1 MSDVSAAQAVVGLV
15 MVVRLVEFWISRR
28 RAELRLADGAEE
40 IAGDLHVAT
49 AMFHAAWL
57 VALAFL
63 TEGATRLEA
72 LWLGPGIALL
82 ALRAYRLLR
91 LPADWSLRL
100 FRQDRPPMPAAER
113 GHHLMRDPSYLPML
127 AELLVL
133 PLIFG
138 LWWFSLAGTALYAVL
153 AWQRL
158 AAEGLR

>member
-1 MSDVSAAQAVVGLV
+1 MLDVSPAQAVVGLV
-15 MVVRLVEFWISRR
+15 LIVRLVEFWVSRH
-28 RAELRLADGAEE
+28 RAESRLADGAEE

-63 TEGATRLEA
+63 TEGTTRLEA
-72 LWLGPGIALL
+72 LWLGPGVALL
-82 ALRAYRLLR
+82 VLRAYRLSR

-100 FRQDRPPMPAAER
+100 FRQDRAPKPAER
-113 GHHLMRDPSYLPML
+113 RRHLMRDPSYMPML

-138 LWWFSLAGTALYAVL
+138 LWWFSLAGAALYAVL

>member
-1 MSDVSAAQAVVGLV
+1 MG
-15 MVVRLVEFWISRR
+15 
-28 RAELRLADGAEE
+28 
-40 IAGDLHVAT
+40 
-49 AMFHAAWL
+49 HAAWL

-91 LPADWSLRL
+91 LPPGWSLRL
-100 FRQDRPPMPAAER
+100 FRQDRLPTPAER
-113 GHHLMRDPSYLPML
+113 GRHLMRDPSYLPML

-138 LWWFSLAGTALYAVL
+138 LWWFSLAGAALYAVL